1 MIDTV
6 EHKDTLLSNERK
18 CIVTGEIR
26 DRDEMY
32 RFIIDPDNQ
41 ILPDLA
47 AKLPG
52 RGFWVSANQSSLK
65 LAIEKNLFEKS
76 AKKSLKI
83 KEGLI
88 CEIENLQSKRLLDL
102 IRLARKAGQELR
114 PPRPKTAA

>member
-76 AKKSLKI
+76 AKKDALLPLRTLYVVLTIRPIICLLKT
-83 KEGLI
+83 
-88 CEIENLQSKRLLDL
+88 CR
-102 IRLARKAGQELR
+102 IR
-114 PPRPKTAA
+114 

>member
-1 MIDTV
+1 MILRLQILWRQKKEISQKADMIDTI

-26 DRDEMY
+26 DRNEMY

-52 RGFWVSANQSSLK
+52 RGFWVWPINHL
-65 LAIEKNLFEKS
+65 
-76 AKKSLKI
+76 
-83 KEGLI
+83 
-88 CEIENLQSKRLLDL
+88 
-102 IRLARKAGQELR
+102 
-114 PPRPKTAA
+114 